1 MLFMER
7 SISAVVGG
15 RVQGVG
21 YRYSTQ
27 RVGTE
32 LGLAGWVRNR
42 PDGTVEVWAQG
53 NNTEVD
59 LLVEFLGDG
68 PPGCRVTSLIVS
80 DTDPDPDLSRFGVRW

>member
-7 SISAVVGG
+7 AISAVVVG

-42 PDGTVEVWAQG
+42 PDGTVEIWAQG
-53 NNTEVD
+53 NDAEVD
-59 LLVEFLGDG
+59 RLVEFLGTG
-68 PPGCRVTSLIVS
+68 PPACRVTSLIVN
-80 DTDPDPDLSRFGVRW
+80 DTDPDPGLSGFGVRW